1 MLHYMNKIV
10 VQALSY
16 VQGEGVVMIPFP
28 CYHYMFLG
36 VPLLQH
42 NWIVIQTKTSQ
53 GYACQY
59 L

>member
-36 VPLLQH
+36 RS
-42 NWIVIQTKTSQ
+42 TST
-53 GYACQY
+53 A
-59 L
+59 